1 MSSMERAPLKE
12 EIDRKHILA
21 IDYGRK
27 FTGLS
32 NYKVNIDPMI
42 LLLGRIKFESDNQL
56 MQEIKNIIDEEFIDL
71 VVLGIPRFTDGKDS
85 TMTKVITAFGE
96 LLKENLNIPVFY
108 IDETLTT
115 FEAKERM
122 QSDPRFNF
130 EVDMSKIDAMSAL
143 IILEQFV
150 NIATD

>member
-1 MSSMERAPLKE
+1 MEIAPKRS

-21 IDYGRK
+21 IDYGQK

-42 LLLGRIKFESDNQL
+42 LNYGRIEYFSDESL
-56 MQEIKNIIDEEFIDL
+56 VKELINIIEDEFIDII
-71 VVLGIPRFTDGKDS
+71 VLGIPRFTDGKES
-85 TMTKVITAFGE
+85 KMTKTILKFGD
-96 LLKENLNIPVFY
+96 LLKLKVEIPVYY

-115 FEAKERM
+115 FEAEERM
-122 QSDPRFNF
+122 KNSPRYNF
-130 EVDMSKIDAMSAL
+130 KVDYTQIDALSAA

-150 NIATD
+150 NIATDD

>member
-1 MSSMERAPLKE
+1 MERAPLKS

-42 LLLGRIKFESDNQL
+42 LLFGRVKFESDKQL
-56 MQEIKNIIDEEFIDL
+56 MLEIKAIIEDEFIDL
-71 VVLGIPRFTDGKDS
+71 IVLGIPRFTDGKDS
-85 TMTKVITAFGE
+85 TMTKVITTFGE
-96 LLKENLNIPVFY
+96 LLKSHLDIPVFY

-115 FEAKERM
+115 YEAKERM
-122 QSDPRFNF
+122 QADPRFNF
-130 EVDMSKIDAMSAL
+130 EVDMTKIDAMSAL

>member
-1 MSSMERAPLKE
+1 MSSMERAPSKE

-42 LLLGRIKFESDNQL
+42 LLLGRVKFESDNQL

-96 LLKENLNIPVFY
+96 LLKDNLNIPVFY

-130 EVDMSKIDAMSAL
+130 EVDMTKIDAMSAL

>member
-1 MSSMERAPLKE
+1 MSSMEIAPKKTD
-12 EIDRKHILA
+12 IHRKHLLA

-32 NYKVNIDPMI
+32 NYKVGIDPMI
-42 LLLGRIKFESDNQL
+42 LLCGRLAYESDLKLAQDL
-56 MQEIKNIIDEEFIDL
+56 QELIDEEFIEIL
-71 VVLGIPRFTDGKDS
+71 ILGIPRFTDGKES
-85 TMTKVITAFGE
+85 TMTKTILAFGE
-96 LLKENLNIPVFY
+96 LLKESVSIPVYY

-115 FEAKERM
+115 FEAEERM
-122 QSDPRFNF
+122 KNDPRFNF
-130 EVDMSKIDAMSAL
+130 KVDMKQIDAMSAA